1 MNSNVVDSKTIML
14 RKEIS
19 IIWKKLVK
27 KSTSGIFDPSLNN
40 STIELNK
47 KLSKKNITMFLEHFL
62 VEVKSND
69 KRIKDLN
76 NIIRV
81 IMKRKINQ

>member
-14 RKEIS
+14 RKERS

>member
-14 RKEIS
+14 RKERS

-76 NIIRV
+76 NITRV
-81 IMKRKINQ
+81 MMKRKINQ

>member
-1 MNSNVVDSKTIML
+1 MEKVSK
-14 RKEIS
+14 K
-19 IIWKKLVK
+19 VH
-27 KSTSGIFDPSLNN
+27 SGIFDPSLNN